1 MAPAR
6 REHGFTLIEALVAL
20 GIVSMIVISFIG
32 IRTTALVD
40 ATRARNWRLAREIAE
55 ETMSVLRAG
64 ARETPPVSGEPVS
77 LEEKYPG
84 FSYKIVIGEGA
95 VADLESQIASEA
107 AAGDETVTERNDWQR
122 NREDFRR
129 AQSRGL
135 SATQYTEQQLADQ
148 QEAALRLQT
157 EAPSA
162 TKFEVVAVAVY
173 FPKLDPDFEGQQE
186 SLVIKARLSTLALS
200 GRTPEEAERLAQANG
215 EAGAAGGNP
224 GGAAPGGG
232 GSGGGGAGAMS
243 EAGGR

>member
-1 MAPAR
+1 MATAR
-6 REHGFTLIEALVAL
+6 GERGFTLIEALVAL

-64 ARETPPVSGEPVS
+64 ARETPPVSGEAVS

-84 FSYKIVIGEGA
+84 FSYKVVIGEGA

-107 AAGDETVTERNDWQR
+107 AGGDETAGERNDWQR

-135 SATQYTEQQLADQ
+135 SATEYSEQRIAEEQD
-148 QEAALRLQT
+148 AALRLQT

-173 FPKLDPDFEGQQE
+173 FPKLDPEYEGQQDT
-186 SLVIKARLSTLALS
+186 LVIKARLSTLALS

-215 EAGAAGGNP
+215 ENGAGGAGGAAGGSPGGNP
-224 GGAAPGGG
+224 GGAA
-232 GSGGGGAGAMS
+232 SGTG
-243 EAGGR
+243 ER